1 MVKNTTGGGN
11 AKKQGRKFQNNNKGT
26 VLRKSEGTNELYAI
40 VDKIFGNGISVF
52 TCLGQNIWCRVPG
65 KFKGRNKRSNFFE
78 VGSWVLV
85 GIYEW
90 EKEEEPKSCELMCI
104 YDRNEIEEL
113 MITPGADVKRL
124 IAKTNEKH
132 AEYSEGGISHDQPE
146 GFVFTEHVVDKKTM
160 FADDVSGNEAVV
172 SFTNDEEVN
181 IDDL

>member
-1 MVKNTTGGGN
+1 
-11 AKKQGRKFQNNNKGT
+11 
-26 VLRKSEGTNELYAI
+26 
-40 VDKIFGNGISVF
+40 
-52 TCLGQNIWCRVPG
+52 
-65 KFKGRNKRSNFFE
+65 
-78 VGSWVLV
+78 
-85 GIYEW
+85 
-90 EKEEEPKSCELMCI
+90 MCI